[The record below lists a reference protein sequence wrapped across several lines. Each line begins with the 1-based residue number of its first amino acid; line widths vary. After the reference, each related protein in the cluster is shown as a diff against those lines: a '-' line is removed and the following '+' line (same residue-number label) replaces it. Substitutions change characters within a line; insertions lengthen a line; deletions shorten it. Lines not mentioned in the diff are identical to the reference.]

1 MILEDLHE
9 RYLPTKP
16 LQETIML
23 KDGTTRSVDCT
34 KYHQILIGGD
44 QLTVA
49 RVRGAVGMRITHDT
63 PLECLTGM
71 LPVVEDWHA
80 GFHLGGGGGGHS
92 PPLGMRLPPLGN
104 HVVIHL

>member
-71 LPVVEDWHA
+71 LPMVEDWH
-80 GFHLGGGGGGHS
+80 G
-92 PPLGMRLPPLGN
+92 RLTFMKVRELLVIQ
-104 HVVIHL
+104 HVI

>member
-9 RYLPTKP
+9 RYFPTKP
-16 LQETIML
+16 LLETITL

-63 PLECLTGM
+63 PLERLTGM
-71 LPVVEDWHA
+71 LPVIEDWH
-80 GFHLGGGGGGHS
+80 G
-92 PPLGMRLPPLGN
+92 RLTFMKVRELLVN
-104 HVVIHL
+104 MFILNRSLWLMTFQ